1 MSSAELRLPERGKD
15 PYLTQRI
22 MSAGPEQL
30 ISYIYDAILT
40 ACRTGDRERAL
51 RGLMALVGALD
62 FEYQEQAVPMY
73 KLYQYCLDRAREGN
87 LDEVKYIIGE
97 FKEAWSEAHKVS

>member
-1 MSSAELRLPERGKD
+1 MSSAELRLHERGKD

-30 ISYIYDAILT
+30 ISYTYDVILT
-40 ACRTGDRERAL
+40 ACQTRDRERVL
-51 RGLMALVGALD
+51 RGLMALVGALNFD
-62 FEYQEQAVPMY
+62 YQEQALPMY
-73 KLYQYCLDRAREGN
+73 QLYQYCLDRAREGR

>member
-1 MSSAELRLPERGKD
+1 MSSAELRLHERGKD

-22 MSAGPEQL
+22 MSASPEQL
-30 ISYIYDAILT
+30 ISYTYGAILT
-40 ACRTGDRERAL
+40 ACRTGDQERTL
-51 RGLMALVGALD
+51 RGLMALVSALNFD
-62 FEYQEQAVPMY
+62 YLEQALPMH

>member
-1 MSSAELRLPERGKD
+1 MTSAELKLQVAGKD

-22 MSAGPEQL
+22 MSASPEQL
-30 ISYIYDAILT
+30 ISYIYDVILT
-40 ACRTGDRERAL
+40 ACRTRDQEKVL
-51 RGLMALVGALD
+51 RGLMALVSALNFD
-62 FEYQEQAVPMY
+62 YLEQALPMH

>member
-1 MSSAELRLPERGKD
+1 
-15 PYLTQRI
+15 
-22 MSAGPEQL
+22 
-30 ISYIYDAILT
+30 
-40 ACRTGDRERAL
+40 
-51 RGLMALVGALD
+51 VGALNFD
-62 FEYQEQAVPMY
+62 YLEQALPMH